1 MSVQELQALITKLSV
16 EIDLQKEVLQQLE
29 RSKSAA
35 QRQLNGIHDPVARL
49 PLEISSEIFVQCL
62 PPGHLKLNAH
72 SARAPML
79 LLNVCSTWS
88 DIALSTPALW
98 TAIHLG
104 FPRVQMLELWF
115 QRARHHPLAVDL
127 HRSFNYDIAA
137 TLGRFTTQLKHLE
150 IRQVRFDSNIK
161 PLRGLME
168 FPRLEKLAITPEMD
182 HTNHYWSFSLAET
195 VHFLRLA
202 PNLVEFT
209 FPVIHTGQEPNA
221 EIVVLPCLR
230 FLALG
235 EPDVRRL
242 KDDDK
247 ILKFLSLPALDTLFL
262 SFLRIS
268 TTDFSAFLQRS
279 APPLRRLLLGAG
291 CGRLS
296 IGALAEC
303 LRFVPT
309 LMHLELYAKGH
320 VQFMDDLFSA
330 LEDSPSTFLP
340 NLQIL
345 RVQHDCSILEP
356 LYQKILRALSV
367 RRIQLRCVRLRNQD
381 QGQLEPGPGVCAGLR
396 ELIEGGMDVWIGTA
410 EDNFILV

>member
-1 MSVQELQALITKLSV
+1 MSVQELQALIMKLSV

-88 DIALSTPALW
+88 DIALSTRPYGPPFISDSPKFRCWNSGSSAHA
-98 TAIHLG
+98 TT
-104 FPRVQMLELWF
+104 
-115 QRARHHPLAVDL
+115 PLAVDL

-168 FPRLEKLAITPEMD
+168 FP
-182 HTNHYWSFSLAET
+182 H
-195 VHFLRLA
+195 
-202 PNLVEFT
+202 
-209 FPVIHTGQEPNA
+209 
-221 EIVVLPCLR
+221 VVLPCLR

-367 RRIQLRCVRLRNQD
+367 RRVQLRCVRLRNPD

-396 ELIEGGMDVWIGTA
+396 ELIEGGWILTW
-410 EDNFILV
+410 